1 MSAVSRDVTGL
12 LHAWANGDERAMDQL
27 VPLVE
32 AELRRLARG
41 LMRRERQG
49 HTLQPTAL
57 VNEAFVR
64 LMDARNVRC
73 NDRAHFIGLAA
84 GVMRRVLVDHAR
96 TRAYQK
102 RGGDA
107 ERVALTEDVAV
118 APDDHS
124 VNVIAVD
131 RALEA
136 LAAVE
141 PRKARVVELRFFGGL
156 SVEETADVLHM
167 SADTIKR
174 DWRQAK
180 EWLARE
186 LGGATP

>member
-1 MSAVSRDVTGL
+1 MSPVSRDVTAL
-12 LHAWANGDERAMDQL
+12 LHAWADGDERAMDQL
-27 VPLVE
+27 APLVE

-41 LMRRERQG
+41 LMRRERYG

-84 GVMRRVLVDHAR
+84 NLMRRVLVDHAR
-96 TRAYQK
+96 ARAYQK
-102 RGGDA
+102 RGGDV

-118 APDDHS
+118 APDHS
-124 VNVIAVD
+124 LNVIAVD
-131 RALEA
+131 RALES
-136 LAAVE
+136 LAAVD

-156 SVEETADVLHM
+156 SVDETAEVLHM

-174 DWRQAK
+174 DWRLAK